1 MKKVILTD
9 ILLLEIKGKEHQKKT
24 CKFIRTN
31 TSKDYDAN
39 HKIGRTQTFI
49 SKLKNKHLKK
59 LEKESSKKTKELED
73 KTRKLKLQLTS
84 QSAQ

>member
-1 MKKVILTD
+1 MLKE
-9 ILLLEIKGKEHQKKT
+9 ILLLRNKDRSTRKKLG

-39 HKIGRTQTFI
+39 HKIGRTQTL

-59 LEKESSKKTKELED
+59 LEKQSSKKMQELED
-73 KTRKLKLQLTS
+73 KIIN
-84 QSAQ
+84 